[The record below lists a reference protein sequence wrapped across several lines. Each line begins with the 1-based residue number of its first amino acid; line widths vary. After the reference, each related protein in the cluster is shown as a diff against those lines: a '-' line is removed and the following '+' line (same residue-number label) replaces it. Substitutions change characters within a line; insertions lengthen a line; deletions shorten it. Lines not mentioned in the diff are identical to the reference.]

1 MLFRLNQMSLRT
13 SFALVGCLVMAAH
26 PAEAQTPVSTLDTKP
41 AFMQVVTNF
50 VYRTNAIVVTNY
62 VVTTN
67 AVAVTNYYN
76 AQGVF
81 LQPVTSIPG
90 LVPIPQTPAPAA
102 AAPAPAPA
110 APDPAVVKAGQVQAV
125 RDLLVQGLVAASNQ
139 LALAGSFTTNV
150 QQQIQIPQGLTS
162 FDRRK
167 SQSLITAMNLTA
179 EKAAAS
185 VIALLTKTAGQF
197 PIDDPAAVIKG
208 NADAATRG
216 FLNSQ
221 RPALDPQIFLLVQ
234 QAAADTRL
242 RETYNSV
249 MLKGGGLLGAVLG
262 SGPAVDIE
270 AHVSQGLLQ
279 AIVNQWAV
287 QEKTIR
293 TDAAARKTPAL
304 QQAFK

>member
-1 MLFRLNQMSLRT
+1 MKISNLVTWVSGL
-13 SFALVGCLVMAAH
+13 ALTVFPVG
-26 PAEAQTPVSTLDTKP
+26 AQTPVPTLDTKP
-41 AFMQVVTNF
+41 AFMQVLTNF
-50 VYRTNAIVVTNY
+50 VYRTNAVVVTNY
-62 VVTTN
+62 VVSTN
-67 AVAVTNYYN
+67 QVVVTNFYN

-81 LQPVTSIPG
+81 LQPIPG
-90 LVPIPQTPAPAA
+90 NTGTPAAPA

-110 APDPAVVKAGQVQAV
+110 PAPPDPAVVKAGQLQAI
-125 RDLLVQGLVAASNQ
+125 RDLLVQGLMTSSNKVS
-139 LALAGSFTTNV
+139 LAGSFTTNA

-179 EKAAAS
+179 EKAAPAAIQLLAKAAS
-185 VIALLTKTAGQF
+185 QHQV
-197 PIDDPAAVIKG
+197 DDPAAILKG
-208 NADAATRG
+208 GADAATRG
-216 FLNSQ
+216 FLDAQ
-221 RPALDPQIFLLVQ
+221 RQTIDPQLYLLVQ
-234 QAAADTRL
+234 QAGADTRL

-270 AHVSQGLLQ
+270 AHVAQGLLQ
-279 AIVNQWAV
+279 AIVNQLAA
-287 QEKTIR
+287 QESVIR

>member
-1 MLFRLNQMSLRT
+1 MNLRT
-13 SFALVGCLVMAAH
+13 AFALVGCLVMAAH
-26 PAEAQTPVSTLDTKP
+26 PTGAQTPVSTLDTKP

-90 LVPIPQTPAPAA
+90 LVPIPQTPVPAA
-102 AAPAPAPA
+102 APAPAPAPA
-110 APDPAVVKAGQVQAV
+110 APDPAVVKAGQLQAV
-125 RDLLVQGLVAASNQ
+125 RDLLIQGLATSSNQ

-179 EKAAAS
+179 EKAAPS
-185 VIALLTKTAGQF
+185 VIALLAKTAGQF
-197 PIDDPAAVIKG
+197 QTDDPAAVIKG

-216 FLNSQ
+216 FLTSQ

-270 AHVSQGLLQ
+270 AHVTQGLLQ
-279 AIVNQWAV
+279 AIVNHWAV